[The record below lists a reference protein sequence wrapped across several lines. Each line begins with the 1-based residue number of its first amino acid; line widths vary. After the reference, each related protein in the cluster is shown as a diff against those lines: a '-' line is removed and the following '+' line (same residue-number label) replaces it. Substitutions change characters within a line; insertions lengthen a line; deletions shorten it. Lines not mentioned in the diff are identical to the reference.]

1 MGGDRAPG
9 VIVEGAVRA
18 SRLPGYEI
26 LLVGREEAVRPLLE
40 RHGSQVGSLTVINAT
55 EVIEM
60 GESPAQA
67 VRRKRD
73 ASLVVCGELVKTGA
87 AEGFV
92 SAGNTGAGMATA
104 LTQLGRVRGIDRPAI
119 AALMPRR
126 GGGRVVML
134 DAGANVDCSPLNL
147 LQFAVMGS
155 IYAEHVLGI
164 ERPRVGLLNI
174 GEEEAK
180 GNDLTRDVFPLLRAA
195 PVRFIGNVE
204 GRDLFRG
211 GVDVVVCDGF
221 VGNVVLKVGE
231 GVAEF
236 LPRLIKDELKTR
248 PLCWLPALMLK
259 PALRGIQQKIDYEEV
274 GGAPLLG
281 VNGVCIIAHGSSNAA
296 AVANAIRVAGEAVSH
311 GIIDRIRTQIAGT
324 PARAAAG

>member
-18 SRLPGYEI
+18 SRFPGYEI
-26 LLVGREEAVRPLLE
+26 VLVGREEAIRPLLD
-40 RHGSQVGSLTVINAT
+40 RHTGAGRITVVNAT
-55 EVIEM
+55 QVIEM

-87 AEGFV
+87 ADAFV
-92 SAGNTGAGMATA
+92 SAGNTGAGMFVAK
-104 LTQLGRVRGIDRPAI
+104 LHLRPIQGIDRPAI
-119 AALMPRR
+119 AAILPRR
-126 GGGRVVML
+126 GGRVVML

-155 IYAEHVLGI
+155 IYAEQVLHI
-164 ERPRVGLLNI
+164 EQPRVGLLNI

-180 GNDLTRDVFPLLRAA
+180 GNDLTRDVFPLLRNA

-204 GRDLFRG
+204 GRDIFRG

-236 LPRLIKDELKTR
+236 LPRLIKDELRSR
-248 PLCWLPALMLK
+248 PVFWIPAMMLA
-259 PALRGIQQKIDYEEV
+259 PALRRIKKKIDYEEV

-281 VNGVCIIAHGSSNAA
+281 VNGICIIAHGSSNAN
-296 AVANAIRVAGEAVSH
+296 AVTNAIRAAGEAVSH
-311 GIIDRIRTQIAGT
+311 GIIDRIRSEIVGS
-324 PARAAAG
+324 PAHAAAG